1 MSEQIK
7 VNAKKKTGIL
17 VALAVV
23 ATLVL
28 APIGSYFYLRKGLE
42 YRLESLD
49 QLQEK
54 KVSPEIL
61 SLVERSAPFN
71 GNARLIHFPSN
82 QVEAEIDLLIS
93 VDDQIVDRARFE
105 IISFSNALKSAEEQ
119 NINFVGTTETTTEM
133 QFMMIDTSNVV
144 RSTYI
149 YNENLGKEIIR
160 HLSVLVPVPT
170 SRSVTLQREDK

>member
-1 MSEQIK
+1 MSEPSLS
-7 VNAKKKTGIL
+7 KTKRSGTL

-23 ATLVL
+23 ATLVV

-54 KVSPEIL
+54 KVAPEVL
-61 SLVERSAPFN
+61 SLVESRAPFN
-71 GNARLIHFPSN
+71 GNARLIHFPGS
-82 QVEAEIDLLIS
+82 QKEAEMELLKS

-105 IISFSNALKSAEEQ
+105 IVSFSDDSKSLEEQ
-119 NINFVGTTETTTEM
+119 KILFVGTAEPSPEI

-149 YNENLGKEIIR
+149 YNDELGKDIIR

-170 SRSVTLQREDK
+170 SRSVTLNREDK